1 MIVTCPRTIYIC
13 IFNMI
18 TIAAQPNSRIFRY
31 YLHFFQQTTNPVPS
45 FAPTESDHGALWY
58 SPPMDLDTFL
68 TGGQADKTTKEVRLP
83 LFLVYIYKNNFSLV
97 SHLKRFLYKKLRRI
111 ISKDLICP
119 ESCKGTPYAAQLS
132 HCHVTERKNGP
143 LVSLTGFE
151 RKPVLEYFHINILV
165 DI

>member
-18 TIAAQPNSRIFRY
+18 TIAAQPNPRIFRY

-68 TGGQADKTTKEVRLP
+68 TGGQADKTTNEVRLP
-83 LFLVYIYKNNFSLV
+83 LFLVYIYKNNFFLV
-97 SHLKRFLYKKLRRI
+97 SHLKCFSLQETTTNHFKRL
-111 ISKDLICP
+111 DLSGILQRYAVCCTVVTLP
-119 ESCKGTPYAAQLS
+119 CHRTQKWPSCQL
-132 HCHVTERKNGP
+132 NG
-143 LVSLTGFE
+143 F
-151 RKPVLEYFHINILV
+151 
-165 DI
+165 